1 MATETSSRFSD
12 HARGVTVTTVASL
25 AGIAAALG
33 SAYLFGT
40 TPDAA
45 QNTYAVIVMAGFVLV
60 QFPLLK
66 LVGID
71 VSDFGVKDNLYVTF
85 MTFTLWF
92 ITYTVLLTS
101 EVAL

>member
-12 HARGVTVTTVASL
+12 HTRGVTVTTIACL
-25 AGIAAALG
+25 AGIVSAIAA
-33 SAYLFGT
+33 AYLFGT

-45 QNTYAVIVMAGFVLV
+45 QNTYAVVVMAGFVLL
-60 QFPLLK
+60 QFPVLK
-66 LVGID
+66 LIGID
-71 VSDFGVKDNLYVTF
+71 VSEFGVKDNLYVTF

-101 EVAL
+101 EVTL